1 MERASRQR
9 GLAEEKKKGGER
21 QTGREN
27 KNCSITGQTHFFSF
41 FEQVILQCKS
51 MLAGQAA
58 CY

>member
-1 MERASRQR
+1 M
-9 GLAEEKKKGGER
+9 AEEKKKWLER
-21 QTGREN
+21 RRWRE
-27 KNCSITGQTHFFSF
+27 KIKIVQLLGKHVFFSF